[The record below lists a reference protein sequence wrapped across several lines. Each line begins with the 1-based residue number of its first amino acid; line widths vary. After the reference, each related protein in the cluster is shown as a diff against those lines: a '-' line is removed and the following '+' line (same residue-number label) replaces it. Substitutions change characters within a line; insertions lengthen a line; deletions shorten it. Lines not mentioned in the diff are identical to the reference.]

1 MTQVLKGTEAEKFV
15 AWLTMIK
22 GFLPK
27 SMPLSEAQEIYMR
40 KRGEDKKRAH
50 AFIRYLVIY

>member
-1 MTQVLKGTEAEKFV
+1 MKRKSEPLRDEEAQKFV

-27 SMPLSEAQEIYMR
+27 SMSIAEAQEIFMR
-40 KRGEDKKRAH
+40 KRADEKKEQTKAN
-50 AFIRYLVIY
+50 

>member
-1 MTQVLKGTEAEKFV
+1 MKRKSEPLRDEEAQKFV

-27 SMPLSEAQEIYMR
+27 SMPLSEAQEIFMR
-40 KRGEDKKRAH
+40 KRADEKKEQSTAN
-50 AFIRYLVIY
+50 

>member
-15 AWLTMIK
+15 AWLTMVK

-40 KRGEDKKRAH
+40 KRADEKKEQAK
-50 AFIRYLVIY
+50 AN

>member
-1 MTQVLKGTEAEKFV
+1 MIQVLKGTEAEKFV
-15 AWLTMIK
+15 AWLTMVK

-40 KRGEDKKRAH
+40 KRADEKKEQSTAS
-50 AFIRYLVIY
+50 

>member
-1 MTQVLKGTEAEKFV
+1 MTEVLKGKEAEKFV

-27 SMPLSEAQEIYMR
+27 SMPLSEAQEIFMR
-40 KRGEDKKRAH
+40 KRDDEKKEQSKTN
-50 AFIRYLVIY
+50 

>member
-1 MTQVLKGTEAEKFV
+1 MSETLKGTEAEKFV

-27 SMPLSEAQEIYMR
+27 SMPLSEAQEIFMR
-40 KRGEDKKRAH
+40 KRADEKKELKA
-50 AFIRYLVIY
+50 V

>member
-15 AWLTMIK
+15 AWLTMVK

-40 KRGEDKKRAH
+40 KRIDEKEQSKEN
-50 AFIRYLVIY
+50 

>member
-27 SMPLSEAQEIYMR
+27 SMPLSEAIYMR
-40 KRGEDKKRAH
+40 KRADEKKEQAKNN
-50 AFIRYLVIY
+50 